1 MGKGRVVEF
10 VLGLLDRA
18 AKWLPQREAAHL
30 ATGRLG
36 EDAAYFHLRKMGYVM
51 AARNWRTVSRRGE
64 LDMVGWDGETLCF
77 IEVKTRGTRSVV
89 PAEFAVDDAKREEL
103 REMARVYSRQ
113 LPVSTKKRFDV
124 VSVYFESGGPDVELI
139 KGAFGWK

>member
-1 MGKGRVVEF
+1 V
-10 VLGLLDRA
+10 LDRA
-18 AKWLPQREAAHL
+18 AKWLPRREAAHL
-30 ATGRLG
+30 ETGRVG
-36 EDAAYFHLRKMGYVM
+36 EEAAYFHLRKLGYVM

-77 IEVKTRGTRSVV
+77 IEVKTRGTRSAV
-89 PAEFAVDDAKREEL
+89 PAELAVDDAKREEL

-113 LPVSTKKRFDV
+113 LPAGTKKRFDV
-124 VSVYFESGGPDVELI
+124 VSVYVESGGPDVELL

>member
-1 MGKGRVVEF
+1 MEF
-10 VLGLLDRA
+10 ALGLLDHA

-30 ATGRLG
+30 ATGRSG
-36 EDAAYFHLRKMGYVM
+36 EDAAYFHLRKLGYVM

-89 PAEFAVDDAKREEL
+89 PAEL
-103 REMARVYSRQ
+103 RSTALNVRNYARWLGCIRDSFR
-113 LPVSTKKRFDV
+113 
-124 VSVYFESGGPDVELI
+124 
-139 KGAFGWK
+139 